1 MKKFILLLTVLVSFV
16 VTTPAQ
22 ADSGGA
28 VLGGLLGAV
37 AGSQIGGGNG
47 RLAAIGVGAT
57 LGAMT
62 GDKMSSPPQQPARRA
77 VYQVPQYG
85 QQGAGGDP
93 EIEAARAQ
101 GLAERNRA
109 AKAAAIQAAYQ
120 CGRDGSC

>member
-1 MKKFILLLTVLVSFV
+1 MKKFILLLTALFSFGA
-16 VTTPAQ
+16 TSAAQ
-22 ADSGGA
+22 ADQGGA
-28 VLGGLLGAV
+28 ALGGLLGAV
-37 AGSQIGGGNG
+37 VGSQLGGGNG
-47 RLAAIGVGAT
+47 RLTAIGVGAT

-62 GDKMSSPPQQPARRA
+62 GDKMSSTQQPVRRA

-85 QQGAGGDP
+85 QQQGGDP